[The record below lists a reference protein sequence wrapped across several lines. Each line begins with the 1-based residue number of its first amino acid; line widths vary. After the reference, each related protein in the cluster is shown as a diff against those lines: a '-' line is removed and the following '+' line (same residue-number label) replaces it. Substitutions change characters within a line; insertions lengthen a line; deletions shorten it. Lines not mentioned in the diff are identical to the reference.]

1 MNIIEKLKSLNLPAD
16 QYVVISSGILD
27 VLGIR
32 KANDIDLS
40 ITKELHDELRK
51 TGEWKED
58 VRYGKIFLLKEDIEI
73 NPDVSWEDY
82 KTTTKELIETA
93 LVVDGINFMN
103 LEEVIKFKKALGREK
118 DFKDIELI
126 EEYLNN
132 KEL

>member
-1 MNIIEKLKSLNLPAD
+1 MNIIEKLKSLNLPSD
-16 QYVVISSGILD
+16 QYVVISSGTLD

-40 ITKELHDELRK
+40 ITQELHEQLRK
-51 TGEWKED
+51 TGEWKEE

-73 NPDVSWEDY
+73 NPDVSWKDY

-93 LVVDGINFMN
+93 LVVNGINFMN

-126 EEYLNN
+126 EDYL
-132 KEL
+132 KGK

>member
-1 MNIIEKLKSLNLPAD
+1 MNITEKLKSLNLPAD

-51 TGEWKED
+51 TGDWEED
-58 VRYGKIFLLKEDIEI
+58 VRYGKVFLLKEDIEI
-73 NPDVSWEDY
+73 NPEVSWDDY

-93 LVVDGINFMN
+93 QVIDGINFMN

-126 EEYLNN
+126 EEYL
-132 KEL
+132 K

>member
-1 MNIIEKLKSLNLPAD
+1 MNIIEKLKSLNLPSN

-40 ITKELHDELRK
+40 ITKELHEQLRK
-51 TGEWKED
+51 TGEWEED
-58 VRYGKIFLLKEDIEI
+58 VRYGKVFLLKEDIEI

-126 EEYLNN
+126 EEYLKSN
-132 KEL
+132 